1 MPSRCPTPPGT
12 AGRLHKRPEHLIAD
26 KGYNYPSCRRLLQK
40 RGIRRTTPE
49 WGDQPERRRRRRGR
63 APHFD
68 ATSYARRNMIERL
81 QFLNVKG
88 VKGAFFLPQKL
99 LILVLFLWVHGGRVS
114 VHAATLA

>member
-1 MPSRCPTPPGT
+1 MDVSTSAPSTSLP
-12 AGRLHKRPEHLIAD
+12 D
-26 KGYNYPSCRRLLQK
+26 KGYSYPSCRRLLQK
-40 RGIRRTTPE
+40 RGIRRTTPK

-63 APHFD
+63 APRFD
-68 ATSYARRNMIERL
+68 ATSYARCNAIERL

-99 LILVLFLWVHGGRVS
+99 VILVLFLWLHGGRVS